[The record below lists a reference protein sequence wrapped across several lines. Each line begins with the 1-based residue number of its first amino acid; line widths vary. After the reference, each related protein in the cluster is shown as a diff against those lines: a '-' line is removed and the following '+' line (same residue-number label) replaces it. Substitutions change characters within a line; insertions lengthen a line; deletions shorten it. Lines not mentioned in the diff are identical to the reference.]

1 MSLALGSC
9 LRLFALL
16 QSCLRNLNKSW
27 WTIHMFRWSCST
39 WVLQWKS
46 PQVLHQQSWP
56 LKGQLSSLKSRMT
69 LPSTNS
75 KKNTQTRLL
84 KTQWWCQFLSAPS
97 LTTGSLWTTSSL
109 KSSSRQPYSST
120 KSMKIRRL
128 QSTCK
133 PNRWSSCNLPLS
145 KTQWWAWVWAWV
157 AHHQVV
163 WAAWVLAQWDL
174 EECHSEKA
182 VPKKQQQLSL
192 PYLYLNWTRST
203 NSC

>member
-1 MSLALGSC
+1 
-9 LRLFALL
+9 
-16 QSCLRNLNKSW
+16 
-27 WTIHMFRWSCST
+27 
-39 WVLQWKS
+39 
-46 PQVLHQQSWP
+46 
-56 LKGQLSSLKSRMT
+56 LSSLKSRMNF
-69 LPSTNS
+69 LSTNS

-128 QSTCK
+128 PSTCK

-145 KTQWWAWVWAWV
+145 KTQWWAWV
-157 AHHQVV
+157 
-163 WAAWVLAQWDL
+163 WDL